1 MGDSGSLYGSH
12 LHRCSRVAPLPP
24 PPSHRCIE
32 RTPFTATRRNVFR
45 RRNDDNFLRRSSGS
59 WKLSAQSLSSLPVL
73 RDKDSPEDEL
83 SPIPPPQTHT
93 HTPQSRGR
101 GRKSPVLCTPSPAG
115 GTEGLR
121 TTRRKTC
128 TPADY
133 CSVVSVS
140 SAAVFPL
147 ASGIS
152 LAVRSRLV
160 PGSGR
165 RFKRPQT
172 KPPPVNTTS
181 LPGYPP

>member
-1 MGDSGSLYGSH
+1 MIPVRSTGAIFTA
-12 LHRCSRVAPLPP
+12 APAS
-24 PPSHRCIE
+24 PPSPHPHPIAASSE
-32 RTPFTATRRNVFR
+32 RRLPQHGATFSADVTMTTF
-45 RRNDDNFLRRSSGS
+45 FVVHPGPGSSRRSLFPRFRCYET
-59 WKLSAQSLSSLPVL
+59 KTIRKMNCHQS
-73 RDKDSPEDEL
+73 
-83 SPIPPPQTHT
+83 PPPQTHT